1 MWVQKHLKIDLKNL
15 YIQIKIQNISME
27 DFKEAIQKFQSQE
40 REKIKQEY
48 KAELD
53 TLTQRVETLT
63 TKLERI
69 CHRHS
74 LYTMGVSEA
83 ANILTDLAD
92 DFKRLEVVH
101 SDSLLDIVEEKEKKS
116 DSPTLRR
123 SLRNKHP
130 PTEDVVNFH
139 SIKDRIKSMKHD
151 PQNFTGQLSSIG
163 KKMAE
168 YYRKSHNDKDPSKRD
183 EKINDKHTSPVCVYS
198 KEDWEY
204 MDYLIKTC
212 LNLE

>member
-1 MWVQKHLKIDLKNL
+1 
-15 YIQIKIQNISME
+15 ME
-27 DFKEAIQKFQSQE
+27 NFKVAIEKFQSQE
-40 REKIKQEY
+40 REKIKQEF
-48 KAELD
+48 KDELD

-74 LYTMGVSEA
+74 LYTKCVSEA

-101 SDSLLDIVEEKEKKS
+101 SDSLLNIVEEEEKKS
-116 DSPTLRR
+116 DSPNLRR

-168 YYRKSHNDKDPSKRD
+168 YYRKAHNKDPSKRD

-198 KEDWEY
+198 EGNWEY
-204 MDYLIKTC
+204 MDYLLKTS
-212 LNLE
+212 LELE

>member
-1 MWVQKHLKIDLKNL
+1 
-15 YIQIKIQNISME
+15 ME
-27 DFKEAIQKFQSQE
+27 NFKVAIEKFQSQE
-40 REKIKQEY
+40 REKIKQEF
-48 KAELD
+48 KDELD

-101 SDSLLDIVEEKEKKS
+101 SDSLLNIVEEKEEKS
-116 DSPTLRR
+116 DSPNLRR
-123 SLRNKHP
+123 SLRNKRP
-130 PTEDVVNFH
+130 KEDLVNFH
-139 SIKDRIKSMKHD
+139 SIKDRIKYMKHD
-151 PQNFTGQLSSIG
+151 PQNFSKQLSIIG

-168 YYRKSHNDKDPSKRD
+168 YYRKSHNDEDPSKRD
-183 EKINDKHTSPVCVYS
+183 EKINDKHTLPVCVYA
-198 KEDWEY
+198 ETDWEY
-204 MDYLIKTC
+204 MDYLIKTS
-212 LNLE
+212 LDLE

>member
-1 MWVQKHLKIDLKNL
+1 
-15 YIQIKIQNISME
+15 ME

-74 LYTMGVSEA
+74 LHTKCVSEA
-83 ANILTDLAD
+83 ANILTDL
-92 DFKRLEVVH
+92 LH
-101 SDSLLDIVEEKEKKS
+101 SDSLLNIVEEEEKKS
-116 DSPTLRR
+116 DSPNLRR

-151 PQNFTGQLSSIG
+151 PQNFTCQLSNIG
-163 KKMAE
+163 KKLAE

>member
-1 MWVQKHLKIDLKNL
+1 
-15 YIQIKIQNISME
+15 ME
-27 DFKEAIQKFQSQE
+27 NFKEAIQKFQSQE

-48 KAELD
+48 KEELD
-53 TLTQRVETLT
+53 TLSQRVEILT

-74 LYTMGVSEA
+74 LYTKCVSEA
-83 ANILTDLAD
+83 ATILTDLAD
-92 DFKRLEVVH
+92 DFKRLEGVH
-101 SDSLLDIVEEKEKKS
+101 PDSNSVEEKEKKS
-116 DSPTLRR
+116 DSPNLRR

-130 PTEDVVNFH
+130 EDVVNFH